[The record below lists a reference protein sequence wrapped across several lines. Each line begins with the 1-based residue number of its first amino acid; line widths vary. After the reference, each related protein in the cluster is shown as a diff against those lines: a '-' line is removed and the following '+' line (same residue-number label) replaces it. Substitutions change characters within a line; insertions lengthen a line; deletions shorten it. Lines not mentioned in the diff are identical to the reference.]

1 MLVLSRKKDQ
11 RILLKIP
18 GREDVRITVTK
29 IDNRNRVRLGIEAD
43 SDIIVVREELDRP
56 TQPSP
61 EQQLLLGKPVPVEAE

>member
-18 GREDVRITVTK
+18 GREDIRITVTK

-43 SDIIVVREELDRP
+43 SDIVIVRDEL
-56 TQPSP
+56 TQHSQHSP
-61 EQQLLLGKPVPVEAE
+61 EQPVPAKVE

>member
-43 SDIIVVREELDRP
+43 PDIIVVREELDKP
-56 TQPSP
+56 TQPSSKQSVKS
-61 EQQLLLGKPVPVEAE
+61 E